1 MGIVTMLSN
10 QFHFLTALRPCGRTT
25 GRKGTAEVFLAEHRR
40 FAGNTD
46 HIAALNLGNGC
57 NQSLCIRMLR
67 MQHHIFFRPVLHQM
81 AGIHNGNLVDH
92 IGNYTHIVGNDDDRC
107 AELIPQIHHLADTSE
122 YTELYRNMS
131 DYSRMLRNEKDY
143 DGLTGL
149 YNRGKFMEMKRTLLR
164 NQDEIA
170 IFNMDVNNL
179 KQVNDTLGHEA
190 GDRLIRKA
198 AESLKRIEARN
209 VIPFRVGGDEFVVAV
224 VHVDQAGAEK
234 IRQTWEKAL
243 AELNEGEDD
252 LPCTVA
258 CGSAFGEKGYDLE
271 EVLARADQA
280 MYAAKVAMKAERRD

>member
-1 MGIVTMLSN
+1 M
-10 QFHFLTALRPCGRTT
+10 
-25 GRKGTAEVFLAEHRR
+25 AEMK
-40 FAGNTD
+40 TD
-46 HIAALNLGNGC
+46 
-57 NQSLCIRMLR
+57 
-67 MQHHIFFRPVLHQM
+67 
-81 AGIHNGNLVDH
+81 
-92 IGNYTHIVGNDDDRC
+92 
-107 AELIPQIHHLADTSE
+107 ELILRFFKEDIGGILITGENGEILYEDGKTAFIRQEKTNWEKACPAPRDGQKGERWDLIRSGSGETYMVTTSTFTDGKGLRQIHHLADTSE

-149 YNRGKFMEMKRTLLR
+149 YNRSKFMEMKRTLLR

-224 VHVDQAGAEK
+224 IHMDQTDAEK

-280 MYAAKVAMKAERRD
+280 MYEDKKIKKGIN